1 VKAVEFPDTV
11 LTEGK
16 GGRLELRTLDYRGTF
31 VMCKYL
37 DPKTMKLADQKRKLM
52 LKDEDGKI
60 LGYFIIPLKNPNR
73 SLLISAKS
81 EEKERQIWNGE
92 LGKPEE
98 VWTN

>member
-16 GGRLELRTLDYRGTF
+16 GRRLELRTLDSRGTF
-31 VMCKYL
+31 VICKYL

-52 LKDEDGKI
+52 LKDQDGKI
-60 LGYFIIPLKNPNR
+60 LEYFIVPLKSPNR
-73 SLLISAKS
+73 SLLISAKG
-81 EEKERQIWNGE
+81 EEKERQIWNDE